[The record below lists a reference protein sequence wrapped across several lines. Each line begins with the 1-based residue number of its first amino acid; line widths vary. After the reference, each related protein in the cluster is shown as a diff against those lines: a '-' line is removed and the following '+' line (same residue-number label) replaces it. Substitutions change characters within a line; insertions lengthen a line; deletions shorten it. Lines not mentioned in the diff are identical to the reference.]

1 VPLRPLGVGD
11 LLDGAFKAVR
21 RNPRVMLGFAA
32 GFAFV
37 EVLLTTLIAVVAF
50 SAIDGIDTSSD
61 HVDLGPVLGADAL
74 EFLGLFATL
83 LVGGVLTG
91 LLTVVVTQ
99 DVLGR
104 RPGAAEVWAQV
115 RPRIWTLVGLA
126 FVTSVL
132 EFLGLIAC
140 IAPGVWLWGL
150 WAVAAPACVVERIGL
165 GAALRRS
172 RALVRGTFWRVWGIR
187 ALGWLV
193 ASVTSSLISLP
204 FTAAALFGGG
214 LLDAI
219 RGHGVP
225 VTFLVLSAIGSLIGT
240 TVTAPIRAGVDAL
253 LYVDLRMRKEGL
265 DIALQQAAA
274 TPAPPLTAG

>member
-1 VPLRPLGVGD
+1 LRPLGVGD
-11 LLDGAFKAVR
+11 VLDGAFKAVR
-21 RNPRVMLGFAA
+21 RNAKVMLGFSA

-37 EVLLTTLIAVVAF
+37 EVLLTTLISIVAF
-50 SAIDGIDTSSD
+50 SAIDGIDTGSD
-61 HVDLGPVLGADAL
+61 DVDLGPVLGADAL

-104 RPGAAEVWAQV
+104 RASAADVWEQV

-140 IAPGVWLWGL
+140 LAPGIWLWGM
-150 WAVAAPACVVERIGL
+150 WAVAVPACVVERCRL
-165 GAALRRS
+165 GAALSRS
-172 RALVRGTFWRVWGIR
+172 RMLVRGTFWRVWGIR

-214 LLDAI
+214 GLLDVI
-219 RGHGVP
+219 NGGGVP
-225 VTFLVLSAIGSLIGT
+225 VQFLVLSAIGSLIGGT
-240 TVTAPIRAGVDAL
+240 ITAPIQAGVDAL

-274 TPAPPLTAG
+274 PPLTAG